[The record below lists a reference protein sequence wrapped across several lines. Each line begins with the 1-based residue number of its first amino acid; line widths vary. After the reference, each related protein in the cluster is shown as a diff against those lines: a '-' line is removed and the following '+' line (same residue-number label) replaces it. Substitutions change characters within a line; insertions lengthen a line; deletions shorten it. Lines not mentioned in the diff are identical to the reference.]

1 MTWRLMNNLLIL
13 TFICFQLIMS
23 IESTCRGSMCGGSK
37 TDPPPCL
44 ASSLQHNTIPK
55 PRPLLQHIR
64 RSLHLMASPLII
76 RHGHAALMSC
86 PVLALR
92 VNGYTRTKWS
102 WFSEAASSLRLSRW
116 LHLLSFLSP
125 TSEIRDKTEGGR
137 GAGRTGDQEK
147 EYHRCLYVHLL
158 SVKTAGMTV

>member
-1 MTWRLMNNLLIL
+1 MNNLLFHSL
-13 TFICFQLIMS
+13 SCFQLTIL

-44 ASSLQHNTIPK
+44 ASSPQHNTNPK
-55 PRPLLQHIR
+55 PRHLLQRTR

-76 RHGHAALMSC
+76 RHGHAALMIC
-86 PVLALR
+86 PILVLR

-102 WFSEAASSLRLSRW
+102 WFLEAVSSLHPSHW

-125 TSEIRDKTEGGR
+125 TREIEDETQGGR
-137 GAGRTGDQEK
+137 RASRTGDQEK

-158 SVKTAGMTV
+158 NVKTAGMTQ